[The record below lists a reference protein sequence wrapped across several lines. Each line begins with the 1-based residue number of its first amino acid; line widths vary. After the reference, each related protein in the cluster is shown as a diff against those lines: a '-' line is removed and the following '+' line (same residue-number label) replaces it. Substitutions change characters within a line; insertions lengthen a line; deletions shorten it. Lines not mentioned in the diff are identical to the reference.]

1 MFEIYPNMDLELL
14 TMELDVR
21 IDGTGG
27 QPDLWVE
34 VYTLVG
40 SYELFEAYTADR
52 WTLVTETN
60 AVLLPGGQGAII
72 PTSDFNKVEMK
83 AGERRSF
90 YVTFRK
96 SVSFLNLSSV
106 SVLHCVVSS
115 LSLAC

>member
-14 TMELDVR
+14 TMELDIRVNEAA
-21 IDGTGG
+21 G

-96 SVSFLNLSSV
+96 SVCSSFRTSV
-106 SVLHCVVSS
+106 SI
-115 LSLAC
+115 